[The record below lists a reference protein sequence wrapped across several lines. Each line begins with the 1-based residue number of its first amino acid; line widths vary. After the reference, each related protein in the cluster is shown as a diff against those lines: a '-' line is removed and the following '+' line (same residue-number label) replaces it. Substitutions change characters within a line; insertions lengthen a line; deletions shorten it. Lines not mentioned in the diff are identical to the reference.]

1 MHFTY
6 KQKLFNEY
14 HTKVEIV
21 IKNFYMNLS
30 KKKNYLLRE
39 LRNYVRA
46 GFKNQKYTKYFGFC
60 NENFFFLLFRIFL
73 FASHYNN

>member
-30 KKKNYLLRE
+30 KKKLFI
-39 LRNYVRA
+39 A
-46 GFKNQKYTKYFGFC
+46 GTEKLCGC
-60 NENFFFLLFRIFL
+60 WV
-73 FASHYNN
+73 